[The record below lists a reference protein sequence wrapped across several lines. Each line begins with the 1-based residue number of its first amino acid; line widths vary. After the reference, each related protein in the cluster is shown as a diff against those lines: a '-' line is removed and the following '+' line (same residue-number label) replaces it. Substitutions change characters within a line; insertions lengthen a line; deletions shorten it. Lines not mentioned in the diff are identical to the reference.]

1 MTVEP
6 SATPAPSK
14 GLHIA
19 LWVVQVLLF
28 AAFVVSGGMKLFNP
42 AMAEMARTQ
51 SGMPYGLTY
60 FIGVTELLG
69 GLGMIL
75 PAATRILPRL
85 TGFAAV
91 GLLVV
96 MILAVGFHVMKNDVI
111 HAPPALVLG
120 IMAAFVAWGRL
131 VKAPIAPKA

>member
-1 MTVEP
+1 MTVET
-6 SATPAPSK
+6 SSTPPRSK

-28 AAFVVSGGMKLFNP
+28 LAFVMAGGMKLFSP
-42 AMAEMARTQ
+42 AAAEMAKTQ
-51 SGMPYGLTY
+51 SGIPYGLTY
-60 FIGVTELLG
+60 FIGVSEVLG

-75 PAATRILPRL
+75 PAATRIMPKL
-85 TGFAAV
+85 TGFAAI
-91 GLLVV
+91 GLLTV
-96 MILAVGFHVMKNDVI
+96 MVLAVGFHTMTHDLA

-120 IMAAFVAWGRL
+120 AMAAFVAWGRL